1 MHGPAGTESRA
12 DPHWRDGPWQKA
24 GQRLTAH
31 RPAAAGLAVLAAVML
46 AVAAGLVAGG
56 GPVGAALAAGHQSL
70 TFALLAGL
78 GGAALGLF
86 WGAAAVALASGRSGR

>member
-1 MHGPAGTESRA
+1 MHGPAGTESRT

-31 RPAAAGLAVLAAVML
+31 RPAAVGLAVLAALML

-56 GPVGAALAAGHQSL
+56 AR
-70 TFALLAGL
+70 
-78 GGAALGLF
+78 
-86 WGAAAVALASGRSGR
+86 WGRRSPPGIRA